1 LAGGELPQYAA
12 VTRRDGS
19 KTSIKKTACRG
30 FEIQILELCMAT
42 QALHRLIT
50 LAAAARSFDPPINA
64 QVLRGALDRLGILDK
79 DERGH
84 RVVPLNLVNYLK
96 SERKR
101 SGYLHPR
108 GARLPEIL
116 AACAGEKPLRYG
128 GKPHAGEP
136 RMQGEKR

>member
-1 LAGGELPQYAA
+1 
-12 VTRRDGS
+12 
-19 KTSIKKTACRG
+19 
-30 FEIQILELCMAT
+30 MAT
-42 QALHRLIT
+42 EALHQLVT

-64 QVLRGALDRLGILDK
+64 QVLRGALDRLGILGK

-96 SERKR
+96 SERSR

-116 AACAGEKPLRYG
+116 AACAREKPLPEG
-128 GKPHAGEP
+128 GKAYVGKS
-136 RMQGEKR
+136 RMQGANR